1 MNNKELE
8 KKVKQIV
15 SELSYLKGYIC
26 SFDVLLKLGFIR
38 QSDYQ
43 EWRLGKIPYL
53 EKVCDANL
61 HKLSTINKFI
71 RKFAAELSLEASW
84 TGYNKYGKGP
94 KKRLIFSKIRDT
106 KIEYAYATHYL
117 NKKRMI
123 ELKLEKQLKNSAKS
137 ETMIDKQ
144 GTDLPHE
151 RDKIATTTYGLYR

>member
-1 MNNKELE
+1 MTMNNKELE
-8 KKVKQIV
+8 KKVRQLV
-15 SELSYLKGYIC
+15 SELSYLKGYV
-26 SFDVLLKLGFIR
+26 SSVDVLLKLGYIT

-43 EWRLGKIPYL
+43 NWRFGKIEYL
-53 EKVCDANL
+53 EKVCDSNL
-61 HKLSTINKFI
+61 HKLSTVNKFI
-71 RKFAAELSLEASW
+71 RKFAAEWDLEASW

-94 KKRLIFSKIRDT
+94 KKKLIFSKTGDS

-151 RDKIATTTYGLYR
+151 RDNIATTT